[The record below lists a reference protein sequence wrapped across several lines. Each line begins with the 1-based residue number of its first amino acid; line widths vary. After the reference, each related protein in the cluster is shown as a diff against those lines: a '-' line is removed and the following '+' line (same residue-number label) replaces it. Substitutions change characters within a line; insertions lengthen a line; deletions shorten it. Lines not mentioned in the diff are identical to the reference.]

1 MDAPTTPRPLRPV
14 PPPAAAMHPAGV
26 PMRAPTH
33 PGRFLDR
40 LFLRPMA
47 ITQTAA
53 AAKLGVSRRRVNE
66 IVTGHRGITADTAV
80 RCAMTFGLPAAYW
93 LGLQANWD
101 CYQAWRALR
110 REGLRPATTGPARE
124 VSAPAD
130 ERTPRGLG
138 TAGVQPAAVAAAT
151 AAETPA
157 AAAPS
162 VSVPPPRPLG

>member
-1 MDAPTTPRPLRPV
+1 V
-14 PPPAAAMHPAGV
+14 HPAGV

-110 REGLRPATTGPARE
+110 REGLRPATTGPARD
-124 VSAPAD
+124 VSEPAD
-130 ERTPRGLG
+130 ERTPGGVNPSG
-138 TAGVQPAAVAAAT
+138 TAGVQPAAVASAT
-151 AAETPA
+151 ATELPA
-157 AAAPS
+157 ASAPS
-162 VSVPPPRPLG
+162 VSAPSPRPLG